1 MGLLAACFGR
11 NAGRHD
17 DWDDA
22 PPSLPQGAAVLASPP
37 TLPSAARPPTGLSS
51 VGSGTGAVAGGGAG
65 NGGAGAGG
73 VSAGGA
79 AHLHLFAKAQPLTRE
94 ATKDKLRKLLK
105 ERLDRRSRSAVPLVD
120 DLEFVVLAKIYA
132 DGDADEDFD
141 ADLRGLSAVSV
152 AHLLPLLLN
161 TLLYGLSSGP
171 RGGGGSGG
179 GGGGGGVSGGGG
191 SNAGGGV
198 GGGGGASAGGS
209 GATASRF
216 FGASSSAH
224 ALSNG
229 IGTLATTTGMSRT
242 SSTASATAPVL
253 PTLNSAQMLVRSAL
267 ESKLESF
274 IFERC
279 LRDVHLALACSWFLT
294 SSLFL
299 GPPEKYHRTM
309 TLLLSMESV
318 VMMNRDPGNLFRQTR
333 IAPPARGSSDAVGGR
348 AGDRGEPPDV
358 GGSPLTETDPS
369 AAPSSSRSPA
379 ADPAAAPI
387 APSTGATATA
397 TTVTAASDGT
407 ADGAQ
412 PSPSIP
418 PPVSTSVAVATSATA
433 AASAAPTAVG
443 PALPASTADSIVH
456 ASSAVV
462 SLDTT
467 GDGQANVDVQFNNLR
482 NGDAA
487 SLRQWMVLRK
497 ERANMFHAELDM
509 IKCLT
514 DISYGLFTIGPDE
527 RRDVLRRELDKLN
540 DHIPAGVY
548 IPTDSAPHRVLRVVP
563 EEAHVFSTKERA
575 PYLLVV
581 EVQDAEPPPRP
592 PSPPGSPVHRKGGLH
607 HRRRSSVA
615 VMSGRS
621 AALVPAGSGTSAEVG
636 GLSPPL
642 TPSAVDGSGPPALS
656 LSGSVGKSPAAGGG
670 AGGADATTSPGMGAE
685 QQTAF
690 NFMPRM
696 NSTVSAPQGRTD
708 AAGVVG
714 HPAAHS
720 PPAHENSD
728 SAFLDV
734 EDGDPASESDRRPP
748 DEELLKAMGEPWAE
762 KCERIRAQSP
772 YGHLPRWRLTSVIV
786 KARDQLRQEMFAQRL
801 IAEFSHIFTAAD
813 LPLWLRPYNILA
825 TSQDSGLI
833 ETVTDAKSIDGI
845 KKAGAVTLEDFFVRK
860 FGGRGSAPFKKAVR
874 AFCASMAGYSVV
886 TYLLQMKDRHNG
898 NLLLD
903 AEGHV
908 VHIDFGFLLS
918 NSPGG
923 NIEFERSPF
932 KLTREMVAVMGGT
945 KSGYFKYFRKL
956 CLQGYVEACRNAN
969 KIMLMVDTMYTG
981 NESMPCFLHGREYV
995 LDGLRERFAVNLT
1008 RRDRA
1013 QKFAG
1018 LIELANDHVTTSLY
1032 DRFQRSTRGIR
1043 R

>member
-11 NAGRHD
+11 HSAGRHD

-22 PPSLPQGAAVLASPP
+22 PPSLPAGVLS
-37 TLPSAARPPTGLSS
+37 TLPVMPTAARPP
-51 VGSGTGAVAGGGAG
+51 VGPTAAGGD
-65 NGGAGAGG
+65 G
-73 VSAGGA
+73 VA
-79 AHLHLFAKAQPLTRE
+79 AATTPGMSVVTATPTVPVHLFAKAQPLTRE

-105 ERLDRRSRSAVPLVD
+105 ERLDKRSRSAVPLVD

-132 DGDADEDFD
+132 DGDADADFD
-141 ADLRGLSAVSV
+141 ADLRGLSASSVS
-152 AHLLPLLLN
+152 HLLPLLLN
-161 TLLYGLSSGP
+161 TLLYGLSSGSRP
-171 RGGGGSGG
+171 AGSLP
-179 GGGGGGVSGGGG
+179 S
-191 SNAGGGV
+191 
-198 GGGGGASAGGS
+198 ASP
-209 GATASRF
+209 SRF
-216 FGASSSAH
+216 FGASSSAQ

-229 IGTLATTTGMSRT
+229 IGTLATTTGISRT
-242 SSTASATAPVL
+242 SSTTSASSPPL
-253 PTLNSAQMLVRSAL
+253 PSLNSAQMLVRTAL

-279 LRDVHLALACSWFLT
+279 LHDVHLALACSWFLT

-333 IAPPARGSSDAVGGR
+333 IAAPRRGSSDAIDGS
-348 AGDRGEPPDV
+348 DV
-358 GGSPLTETDPS
+358 QELGGSPLTEPAVPAVPPEPTASATPPAVVGAAAAVVATAS
-369 AAPSSSRSPA
+369 AAAVAGGAIPHPPPSPTG
-379 ADPAAAPI
+379 
-387 APSTGATATA
+387 TGATAA
-397 TTVTAASDGT
+397 
-407 ADGAQ
+407 
-412 PSPSIP
+412 
-418 PPVSTSVAVATSATA
+418 
-433 AASAAPTAVG
+433 AVG
-443 PALPASTADSIVH
+443 PALPATADSVVT
-456 ASSAVV
+456 ASSAVM

-467 GDGQANVDVQFNNLR
+467 GDGQANLDVQFPNLR

-563 EEAHVFSTKERA
+563 DEAHVFSTKERA

-581 EVQDAEPPPRP
+581 EVQDAEPPPRS
-592 PSPPGSPVHRKGGLH
+592 PSPPASPVMRKAGL

-615 VMSGRS
+615 VVSNRSLPVASS
-621 AALVPAGSGTSAEVG
+621 AAAEG
-636 GLSPPL
+636 GMSPL
-642 TPSAVDGSGPPALS
+642 TPSAATVTDGAGPPALTLAGN
-656 LSGSVGKSPAAGGG
+656 LSVSAGSPPAGSAAG
-670 AGGADATTSPGMGAE
+670 TP
-685 QQTAF
+685 QTAF
-690 NFMPRM
+690 TFMPRM
-696 NSTVSAPQGRTD
+696 NSSVSVPVGLPPSPSDPGAARPPRTPTLHD
-708 AAGVVG
+708 ATDV
-714 HPAAHS
+714 
-720 PPAHENSD
+720 
-728 SAFLDV
+728 AFL
-734 EDGDPASESDRRPP
+734 EAFADGDPAAESDRRPP
-748 DEELLKAMGEPWAE
+748 DEELLKAMGEPWAR
-762 KCERIRAQSP
+762 KCERLRASSP

-801 IAEFSHIFTAAD
+801 IAEFAHIFSVAD

-845 KKAGAVTLEDFFVRK
+845 KKAGVVTLEDFFVRK

-874 AFCASMAGYSVV
+874 NFCASMAGYSVV

-903 AEGHV
+903 ADGHL

-932 KLTREMVAVMGGT
+932 KLTREMVAVMGGV

-969 KIMLMVDTMYTG
+969 KIMLMVDTMYSG
-981 NESMPCFLHGREYV
+981 NEGMPCFLHGREYV
-995 LDGLRERFAVNLT
+995 LDGLRERFAVNLS

-1013 QKFAG
+1013 HKFAG
-1018 LIELANDHVTTSLY
+1018 LIQLANDHVTTSLY

>member
-1 MGLLAACFGR
+1 MRSCIEYSR
-11 NAGRHD
+11 
-17 DWDDA
+17 
-22 PPSLPQGAAVLASPP
+22 
-37 TLPSAARPPTGLSS
+37 
-51 VGSGTGAVAGGGAG
+51 
-65 NGGAGAGG
+65 
-73 VSAGGA
+73 
-79 AHLHLFAKAQPLTRE
+79 RE

-141 ADLRGLSAVSV
+141 ADLRGLSSSSV

-161 TLLYGLSSGP
+161 TLLYGLSSSP
-171 RGGGGSGG
+171 RGG
-179 GGGGGGVSGGGG
+179 
-191 SNAGGGV
+191 GGGV
-198 GGGGGASAGGS
+198 GGGAGGAGGAGAGGVGLGASAP
-209 GATASRF
+209 AASRF
-216 FGASSSAH
+216 FGGSSSAH

-229 IGTLATTTGMSRT
+229 IGTLVTTTTGMSRT

-318 VMMNRDPGNLFRQTR
+318 VMMNRDPGNLFRQTC
-333 IAPPARGSSDAVGGR
+333 IAPPGRGSSGTIGG
-348 AGDRGEPPDV
+348 AGGGERGEPPDV

-369 AAPSSSRSPA
+369 ADPSARPPA
-379 ADPAAAPI
+379 AGPSAGPAA
-387 APSTGATATA
+387 
-397 TTVTAASDGT
+397 TAASAAVT
-407 ADGAQ
+407 ALATTAASSGSAQ
-412 PSPSIP
+412 PPASIP
-418 PPVSTSVAVATSATA
+418 PPVVTSVAVAATA
-433 AASAAPTAVG
+433 AAAASATPASVG
-443 PALPASTADSIVH
+443 PALPASTANSIVH
-456 ASSAVV
+456 ASSAVM

-621 AALVPAGSGTSAEVG
+621 TATVPSGSGTSADAG
-636 GLSPPL
+636 GLSP
-642 TPSAVDGSGPPALS
+642 TQSPSAADGSGPPALS
-656 LSGSVGKSPAAGGG
+656 LGSSAGKKPAAGVGG
-670 AGGADATTSPGMGAE
+670 GIDAAGAE
-685 QQTAF
+685 QQAAF

-708 AAGVVG
+708 TGGVVEQS
-714 HPAAHS
+714 PPHS
-720 PPAHENSD
+720 PPPHENSD

-801 IAEFSHIFTAAD
+801 IAEFSHIFTAAG

-845 KKAGAVTLEDFFVRK
+845 KKAGVVTLEDFFVRK

-995 LDGLRERFAVNLT
+995 LDGLRERFAVNLS

-1013 QKFAG
+1013 HKFAG
-1018 LIELANDHVTTSLY
+1018 LIEVANDHVTTSLY

>member
-22 PPSLPQGAAVLASPP
+22 PPSLSQGAAVLSSPP
-37 TLPSAARPPTGLSS
+37 TLPSASRPPTGLPPSGGGGGGGG
-51 VGSGTGAVAGGGAG
+51 VGGGGGGGGFGGGGGAG
-65 NGGAGAGG
+65 GG
-73 VSAGGA
+73 

-105 ERLDRRSRSAVPLVD
+105 ERLDRRSRSSVPLVD

-141 ADLRGLSAVSV
+141 ADLRGLSAASV

-171 RGGGGSGG
+171 RGGAGSL
-179 GGGGGGVSGGGG
+179 
-191 SNAGGGV
+191 
-198 GGGGGASAGGS
+198 GGGGGASGGAGTGGGS
-209 GATASRF
+209 AAGPAASRF
-216 FGASSSAH
+216 FGSSSSAH

-229 IGTLATTTGMSRT
+229 IGTLVTTTGISRT

-318 VMMNRDPGNLFRQTR
+318 VMMNRDPGNLFRQTC
-333 IAPPARGSSDAVGGR
+333 IAPPGGASSDAVER
-348 AGDRGEPPDV
+348 VVEQGEPPDA
-358 GGSPLTETDPS
+358 GASPLTETDSTAGP
-369 AAPSSSRSPA
+369 SSRSPA
-379 ADPAAAPI
+379 ARPAAAPAAGAEAI
-387 APSTGATATA
+387 AATVVASTGAG
-397 TTVTAASDGT
+397 SG
-407 ADGAQ
+407 GAQ
-412 PSPSIP
+412 PSPPIP
-418 PPVSTSVAVATSATA
+418 PPVATSVAVAATA
-433 AASAAPTAVG
+433 AAAASATPATVG

-607 HRRRSSVA
+607 RRRSSVA

-621 AALVPAGSGTSAEVG
+621 AAALPLGSSTSADAG
-636 GLSPPL
+636 GLSPTLP
-642 TPSAVDGSGPPALS
+642 PSAAEGSGPPSLS
-656 LSGSVGKSPAAGGG
+656 LGGTVGKTPAAGGG
-670 AGGADATTSPGMGAE
+670 SGGDPTTPASGVGAE

-696 NSTVSAPQGRTD
+696 NSTVSTPHGRTD
-708 AAGVVG
+708 ASGVLEQT
-714 HPAAHS
+714 PSHS
-720 PPAHENSD
+720 PPPHENSD

-801 IAEFSHIFTAAD
+801 IAEFSHIFTAAG

-903 AEGHV
+903 AEGHL

-995 LDGLRERFAVNLT
+995 LDGLRERFAVNLS